1 MSNYNND
8 LVDVFFSIT
17 AIRKVVLSHQRR
29 CKVQILLRDREPKL
43 DISEPWDTKNE
54 ALRRIHSKHL
64 ELPIKKA
71 SIEFTAAVEVLSDNK
86 GMDKCCGGL
95 SCKRA
100 GENFELAQ
108 LIIAVATEV
117 GECIVARVSS

>member
-43 DISEPWDTKNE
+43 DISEPCNTKNE
-54 ALRRIHSKHL
+54 ALRRIHSKHP
-64 ELPIKKA
+64 ELL
-71 SIEFTAAVEVLSDNK
+71 IEKVH
-86 GMDKCCGGL
+86 
-95 SCKRA
+95 
-100 GENFELAQ
+100 
-108 LIIAVATEV
+108 
-117 GECIVARVSS
+117 SSSRGAK